1 MPMKY
6 IFGFMVVAF
15 CAGALHA
22 QNITPL
28 QIECAVLSP
37 QGSPVEDAKV
47 QILLRPNYSQDA
59 ETDELLASGSTDA
72 AGVFRVTL
80 PGRAKDT
87 MNYGTVIAS
96 KQGVGVGG
104 EGSVYVQRAE
114 GPGPV
119 KVTVK
124 LAPAAECRVRLL
136 KPDGS
141 PAAGVKL
148 RVDQCTMPRDSR
160 GFMFDISYSVP
171 DLPEIGWHGVTDA
184 EGRCVIANLPREAFL
199 YLRHDAADLAQLP
212 GLYMG
217 HYKDAPRA
225 LDQESEHRLVAAGSM
240 RGRITLPDGT
250 PVKGGAV
257 SLLEEHPYTTA
268 YGEQL
273 RVDVEGRFEFRQVPP
288 SKYKISYRAL
298 KQDEAR
304 WIGDTL
310 KQQLVQA
317 GKVTDVGDLKL
328 SSTAIVTARVLD
340 AETGKEIEEPMV
352 FHLKE
357 GSHQL
362 RYRSQRSGP
371 PTHLPPEP
379 NDFMPVQVAAGER
392 KSIEYRLKPMTADN
406 IARGTVLD
414 ETGKPAASASVEL
427 LGHRGPGYIP
437 PTVCDDKGA
446 FRFVLRSGEKG
457 LAVLAWN
464 DRSISDPVE
473 LKAGGSVAVPLKSA
487 GLASI
492 RGVIRDER
500 GQPVKGAMFQLM
512 CDTLHSIEGGPIAG
526 FRQVEAD
533 GCFSVPRMPHCV
545 KEVTLFAYADGYAA
559 AALRDRPIKP
569 GDALEW
575 NPVLKT
581 TLEFVEGI
589 VVDKQGAPVAG
600 ADIHIYGDEQP
611 TNIKPVRTDAEGR
624 FRITQLAAG
633 HLRVSAKQKTTAFS
647 RDTWL
652 DAKAP
657 QSGLRLVMPDA
668 SGKASGVVLDHQG
681 KPLAGA
687 EVEAF
692 VRGRKTNTDKA
703 GRFVLDG
710 LELGW
715 FTADVRTTLP
725 DGTKLEKDFR
735 IKTGMHEIKL
745 ALPATGDDSQSSAG
759 APVDLVGKPA
769 PEIHVATWI
778 HTAPMN
784 AKAGGK
790 VRILDFWGMEC
801 APCLAGFPKVQKF
814 WQEHQ
819 QDGIEIVALGSGF
832 YPEQEVREYLQKHPD
847 LRFPI
852 ALSDAD
858 AKDADAYQVRG
869 IPTYVVIGKDGRILS
884 SGHDWSEAAAVALKA
899 AKP

>member
-1 MPMKY
+1 MKY
-6 IFGFMVVAF
+6 IFGFMVVAAF
-15 CAGALHA
+15 CTGALHA
-22 QNITPL
+22 QDITPV

-37 QGSPVEDAKV
+37 QGGPVAGAAVKV
-47 QILLRPNYSQDA
+47 LLRHGYGHDA
-59 ETDELLASGSTDA
+59 EKDEILASGSTDA
-72 AGVFRVTL
+72 DGVFRVTVN
-80 PGRAKDT
+80 GRPNDT
-87 MNYGTVIAS
+87 MTFGTVIAS
-96 KQGVGVGG
+96 KEGVGVGG
-104 EGSVYVQRAE
+104 EGSVYVRRAE

-124 LAPAAECRVRLL
+124 LAPAAECRVRLM

-160 GFMFDISYSVP
+160 GFMFDISYSLP

-217 HYKDAPRA
+217 QHKDALRA
-225 LDQESEHRLVAAGSM
+225 LDQENERRLVPAGSV

-257 SLLEEHPYTTA
+257 SMLEEHPYSTA

-273 RVDVEGRFEFRQVPP
+273 CVDAEGRFEFRQVPP

-310 KQQLVQA
+310 PQQVVKA
-317 GKVTDVGDLKL
+317 GKTTEVGDLKL
-328 SSTAIVTARVLD
+328 SRTAIVTARVLD
-340 AETGKEIEEPMV
+340 AETGKEIEEPIL

-362 RYRSQRSGP
+362 RYRSKRSGP
-371 PTHLPPEP
+371 ATHLPPEP
-379 NDFMPVQVAAGER
+379 NDFIPVQVTAGER
-392 KSIEYRLKPMTADN
+392 KSIEFRLKPMNADDV
-406 IARGTVLD
+406 AQGTVLD
-414 ETGKPAASASVEL
+414 ESGKPVAGASVQL
-427 LGHRGPGYIP
+427 LGDHSGFQVPRA
-437 PTVCDDKGA
+437 CDAKGA
-446 FRFVLRSGEKG
+446 FRFVLQGAKTG
-457 LAVLAWN
+457 LAVLAW
-464 DRSISDPVE
+464 DEKGISEPVA
-473 LKAGGSVAVPLKSA
+473 LKAGGTVTVTLQST

-492 RGVIRDER
+492 HGVIRDEQGR
-500 GQPVKGAMFQLM
+500 PVHGATFQLL
-512 CDTLHSIEGGPIAG
+512 CDNIDSIHGGPISG
-526 FRQVEAD
+526 SRQVEAD
-533 GCFSVPRMPHCV
+533 GRFAVPMMPRAV

-559 AALRDRPIKP
+559 AALRDQAVKP
-569 GDALEW
+569 GETFEW

-581 TLEFVEGI
+581 TREFVEGI

-624 FRITQLAAG
+624 FRVSHLAAG
-633 HLRVSAKQKTTAFS
+633 SLRVIVKQKTTAFS
-647 RDTWL
+647 RDTWM
-652 DAKAP
+652 DTKAP
-657 QSGLRLVMPDA
+657 KSGLRLVMPDA
-668 SGKASGVVLDHQG
+668 TGKASGIVLDHQG
-681 KPLAGA
+681 KPIAGA

-692 VRGRKTNTDKA
+692 VRGRKTHTDKA
-703 GRFVLDG
+703 GRFALDG

-715 FTADVRTTLP
+715 LTVDVRTTLP

-735 IKTGMHEIKL
+735 VKTGMQQIKL
-745 ALPATGDDSQSSAG
+745 TLPATGDDASYNA
-759 APVDLVGKPA
+759 AAVPMDLVGKPA

-778 HTAPMN
+778 HTEPMN

-819 QDGIEIVALGSGF
+819 QAGIEILALGSGF
-832 YPEQEVREYLQKHPD
+832 YPEQEVQEYLQKHPD

-852 ALSDAD
+852 AVSQAD
-858 AKDADAYQVRG
+858 ARDAEAYQVRG
-869 IPTYVVIGKDGRILS
+869 VPTYVVIGKDGRILS
-884 SGHDWSEAAAVALKA
+884 SGHDWNEAAAMALKA
-899 AKP
+899 AKL